1 MKITS
6 KIAGLLVLMFAVA
19 FVGCNNKNKN
29 NNGNMQNQTG
39 NNMQM
44 SQNNNGNN
52 QKVNA
57 NNSDFM
63 ANLTGSNQVPSVNTN
78 ASGKAYFKVNK
89 DSSKIMYT
97 VQLSNADSVIMA
109 HIHYGA
115 KGKNGPP
122 VVWLYPSPSNH
133 NQKVKKGTVNGVL
146 KSGSF
151 DSTNFVGPMKGKS
164 ITDLVHA
171 IKHDSAY
178 VNVHNKA
185 HQNGLIRGQVKAGGM
200 NNNMNNNN
208 M

>member
-19 FVGCNNKNKN
+19 FVGCHNKNKN

-39 NNMQM
+39 NNTQM
-44 SQNNNGNN
+44 SQNNN

-63 ANLTGSNQVPSVNTN
+63 ATLSGSNQVPSVKTK
-78 ASGKAYFKVNK
+78 ASGKAYFKVNQ

-109 HIHYGA
+109 HIHYGV

-133 NQKVKKGTVNGVL
+133 NQQVKKGPVNGVL

-164 ITDLVHA
+164 IKDLVQA

-185 HQNGLIRGQVKAGGM
+185 HQNGLIRGQVKASGGM
-200 NNNMNNNN
+200 NNNNNNGSS